1 MEWFRRERNPWGQE
15 ILIGLSWDLIWV
27 AVAVGALLVVA
38 HALLYYWRWCGAG
51 AGMITE
57 SLPCSELVEPI
68 KQLPEKILR
77 HSGASRLFHWVMAV
91 SVLAL
96 LFTAFLP
103 IWGIKF
109 PWVTAHWIAGLVLTA
124 AIVFHVVHASF
135 WKGLSLMWIS
145 SQDLSDGWLA
155 IKQVLGSA
163 VAPGKPGK
171 NPLENKLFHHV
182 AASATLA
189 TIITGLIMM
198 AKIDTLWWKRNPYIL
213 SDDTWGVIYV
223 VHGVGSVALITL
235 IMAHLYFAVRPEKR
249 WITLSML
256 YGWISR
262 ERYLEHYS
270 QGRWPAGGSTSAATA
285 ASAAKQSE
293 AGSQRAGAS

>member
-27 AVAVGALLVVA
+27 AVAAGALLIVA
-38 HALLYYWRWCGAG
+38 HALLYYWRWRGPETGAG
-51 AGMITE
+51 TI
-57 SLPCSELVEPI
+57 SETPL

-124 AIVFHVVHASF
+124 AIVFHVIHASF

-163 VAPGKPGK
+163 APPGKPGK

-182 AASATLA
+182 VASATLA

-198 AKIDTLWWKRNPYIL
+198 AKVDTSWWNRNPYIL
-213 SDDTWGVIYV
+213 SDYTWGIIYV
-223 VHGVGSVALITL
+223 AHGAASVALITL

-256 YGWISR
+256 RGWISR

-270 QGRWPAGGSTSAATA
+270 QGRWPVGGNTSAATA

>member
-1 MEWFRRERNPWGQE
+1 MEWFRRERSPWGQE

-27 AVAVGALLVVA
+27 AVAAGALLIVA
-38 HALLYYWRWCGAG
+38 HALLYYWRWRGPETGAG
-51 AGMITE
+51 TI
-57 SLPCSELVEPI
+57 SETLL
-68 KQLPEKILR
+68 KQLPERIIR
-77 HSGASRLFHWVMAV
+77 HSGSSRLFHWVMAV
-91 SVLAL
+91 SVLTL

-109 PWVTAHWIAGLVLTA
+109 PWVTAHWIAGIVLTA
-124 AIVFHVVHASF
+124 AIIFHIVHASF

-182 AASATLA
+182 VANATLEP
-189 TIITGLIMM
+189 IITGLIMM

-262 ERYLEHYS
+262 ARYLEHYS

-293 AGSQRAGAS
+293 AGSQRAGTS

>member
-163 VAPGKPGK
+163 APPGKPGK

-182 AASATLA
+182 VAIATLA

-256 YGWISR
+256 RGWISR

-270 QGRWPAGGSTSAATA
+270 QGRWPAGGSTSGATA

>member
-27 AVAVGALLVVA
+27 AVAAGALLIVA
-38 HALLYYWRWCGAG
+38 HALLYYWRWRGPGAG
-51 AGMITE
+51 TISE
-57 SLPCSELVEPI
+57 SLL
-68 KQLPEKILR
+68 KQLPERILR

-91 SVLAL
+91 SVLTL

-103 IWGIKF
+103 IWGVKF

-124 AIVFHVVHASF
+124 AIIFHIIHASF

-145 SQDLSDGWLA
+145 SRDLNDGWMA

-163 VAPGKPGK
+163 APPGKPGK

-182 AASATLA
+182 VAVATLA

-198 AKIDTLWWKRNPYIL
+198 AKVDTPWWHRNPYIL
-213 SDDTWGVIYV
+213 SDDTWGIIYV
-223 VHGVGSVALITL
+223 VHGAASVALITL

-270 QGRWPAGGSTSAATA
+270 QGRWPVGRSTSAATA
-285 ASAAKQSE
+285 ASAAKQSK
-293 AGSQRAGAS
+293 AGSERAGAS